1 MKIQEAKTITEY
13 AEYQFDK
20 IFNNLK
26 YEYEFDVWFGKGETL
41 NIDVLITGYKT
52 KDYEFQ
58 ILGLNITNYR
68 DEINAYCVELEEDYE
83 DDYYEYL
90 QNKEDSLKEMHFD
103 GLEDKWISTS
113 NYFTKRMKEGL
124 KALLHI
130 LKKCLKSNYTD

>member
-68 DEINAYCVELEEDYE
+68 DEINAYCVELEEDYQE
-83 DDYYEYL
+83 DYFEYL
-90 QNKEDSLKEMHFD
+90 QNKEESLKEMHFD
-103 GLEDKWISTS
+103 SLEDK
-113 NYFTKRMKEGL
+113 
-124 KALLHI
+124 
-130 LKKCLKSNYTD
+130 